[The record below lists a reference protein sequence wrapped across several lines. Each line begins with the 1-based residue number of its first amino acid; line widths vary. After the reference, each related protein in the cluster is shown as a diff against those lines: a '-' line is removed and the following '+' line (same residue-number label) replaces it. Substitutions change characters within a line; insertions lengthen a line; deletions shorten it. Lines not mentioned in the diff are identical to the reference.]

1 MSKKISDLKA
11 PTAGEVCRALE
22 KEGWEF
28 DHQEGSHRHYVYE
41 NGVEVI
47 VADHGGSGRTIP
59 KGTWC
64 AMKRAILVAMGT
76 LIVVLALIPIALYV

>member
-1 MSKKISDLKA
+1 MTKRLADLKA

-28 DHQEGSHRHYVYE
+28 DHQAGSHKHYTYP
-41 NGVEVI
+41 NGAEVI

-64 AMKRAILVAMGT
+64 AMKRAILAAMMI
-76 LIVVLALIPIALYV
+76 LCLAVILPLVIL

>member
-28 DHQEGSHRHYVYE
+28 LFKVVYKLPDSL
-41 NGVEVI
+41 NFSNKQLFILIYIHILSFGFGHGLASMKAFAKPAGVM
-47 VADHGGSGRTIP
+47 AR
-59 KGTWC
+59 
-64 AMKRAILVAMGT
+64 LVCRSNF
-76 LIVVLALIPIALYV
+76 P